1 MNSPRVISGISDVT
15 PKVWFPIYNAGSKNQ
30 ELHNSRS
37 PSITK
42 NNSKIGPDFNL
53 DCLFTCK

>member
-1 MNSPRVISGISDVT
+1 MISPIFISGISDVT
-15 PKVWFPIYNAGSKNQ
+15 PKVWFSIYNAGSKNQ
-30 ELHNSRS
+30 QLPNSCS

-53 DCLFTCK
+53 DRLFTFK